1 MVHEQNN
8 SPARASHFTLFGT
21 FLSSPSCT
29 TTTWSFLIRPSFMED
44 VKTRRRIFFF
54 FFQHGYSPNQSTSVQ
69 LSEKFAY
76 IWVRLSKHDGVL
88 KNENSFFFADV
99 FTALV
104 VVVKGL
110 NWLVFVYLSVSLSIS
125 LRVNWRLSI
134 LFSVRFPFSPHPES

>member
-1 MVHEQNN
+1 
-8 SPARASHFTLFGT
+8 
-21 FLSSPSCT
+21 
-29 TTTWSFLIRPSFMED
+29 MED

-54 FFQHGYSPNQSTSVQ
+54 FLTWIQSKPVNKR

-110 NWLVFVYLSVSLSIS
+110 SWL
-125 LRVNWRLSI
+125 
-134 LFSVRFPFSPHPES
+134 